1 MTDTKET
8 FDKAFLAFQ
17 KECPPLTFNKEV
29 SYGRTKFQYVDL
41 QQIRAVVVPVLNK
54 HGITLSFDHK
64 PLISDKVSFLIT
76 TATLY
81 FQGEAVRS
89 ATAPMPIDGGVKI
102 DPKDIGGLITFG
114 KRYSAGSVLFLA
126 GEAEDEADLDGGT
139 PIQKAAPDAGRLKRV
154 RGLLAEQFKAEKIT
168 PEEGKKQMARAEKMT
183 GDELKN
189 FEIELKKEFFTQ
201 GDLPIANDI

>member
-1 MTDTKET
+1 MT
-8 FDKAFLAFQ
+8 Q
-17 KECPPLTFNKEV
+17 
-29 SYGRTKFQYVDL
+29 
-41 QQIRAVVVPVLNK
+41 
-54 HGITLSFDHK
+54 
-64 PLISDKVSFLIT
+64 
-76 TATLY
+76 
-81 FQGEAVRS
+81 
-89 ATAPMPIDGGVKI
+89 
-102 DPKDIGGLITFG
+102 KDIGGLITFG

-189 FEIELKKEFFTQ
+189 FEIELKKFFTQ
-201 GDLPIANDI
+201 GIYLQTTFKATWDEAGSNWPRLSSQMSGAASRQVGQFLKL